1 MRATTPRTMVC
12 GGGSCSSS
20 SAAAG
25 RAAPALLLLLVAAL
39 LVLGTCAS
47 GARANSSNVDLVNT
61 CANDTL
67 VLLYNS
73 TVSGIVI
80 PAGEAVG
87 VDLSFLRGL
96 VAPLY
101 IRRSGALIFE
111 LTPAG
116 LSQILGLTGVVYKIE
131 IACNGECGVGVLT
144 IKPYAQLYVGG
155 VKVEP
160 PITTTVCAHLVV
172 A

>member
-1 MRATTPRTMVC
+1 MRATPSTMV
-12 GGGSCSSS
+12 GGSSS
-20 SAAAG
+20 SA
-25 RAAPALLLLLVAAL
+25 PALLLLVAAL
-39 LVLGTCAS
+39 LVGACAS
-47 GARANSSNVDLVNT
+47 GARADSNVDLVNT
-61 CANDTL
+61 CANDSI
-67 VLLYNS
+67 VLLYNG
-73 TVSGIVI
+73 TVSGVVI

-101 IRRSGALIFE
+101 IRRSGALFV

-116 LSQILGLTGVVYKIE
+116 LSQILGLTGVLYKIE

-144 IKPYAQLYVGG
+144 IKPYAQVYAAG
-155 VKVEP
+155 VKVGP
-160 PITTTVCAHLVV
+160 PITITVCAHLVV

>member
-1 MRATTPRTMVC
+1 MRATPPRTMVC

-80 PAGEAVG
+80 PAGGAVG
-87 VDLSFLRGL
+87 VDLAQL
-96 VAPLY
+96 
-101 IRRSGALIFE
+101 
-111 LTPAG
+111 PAG
-116 LSQILGLTGVVYKIE
+116 PRGPLVYQE
-131 IACNGECGVGVLT
+131 ERRADLR
-144 IKPYAQLYVGG
+144 
-155 VKVEP
+155 
-160 PITTTVCAHLVV
+160 AHPRG